1 MLLLVGYI
9 LEYRIKFF
17 SLSLG
22 NMKTDNVQSVKISK
36 FCTPFRKIA
45 LLFPAILDF
54 CFTQTLEFY
63 VAYRETVPLRISTQV
78 AQTHFHKWDLPESL
92 QNTVPSLPSLYAA
105 TVSSLYCIHRM
116 KQNFSNYNR

>member
-9 LEYRIKFF
+9 VEYRITLF

-22 NMKTDNVQSVKISK
+22 NVKTDNVQSVKISK

-45 LLFPAILDF
+45 FLLSLTSVLPKHLNYMWHIGKA
-54 CFTQTLEFY
+54 
-63 VAYRETVPLRISTQV
+63 VPLRISTQA